1 MKIAKQDKEFIGNA
15 YSLFD
20 EFYTALTPFRKKCI
34 SNEEFW
40 KSNHWYE
47 VAKKEPDEPRPVTP
61 VLFSTLESLLADI
74 MDNYPKAHI
83 FSEEAKDER
92 VAQGLEKVIGNILKK
107 RNYRST
113 YREKVR
119 QALKKGVSVQ
129 EVFWDV
135 ALSGGIGDINIRSWD
150 IKSFL
155 FDPTCENIQEGR
167 AIFKFGFYHKNWFDK
182 NFPGAFLKMKE
193 DGYTKEGY
201 SDMPRNHNDEYMVM
215 EYWYKTYDD
224 EEKDIV
230 HMAKLAGGIL
240 LERSEKTNPEGMY
253 NHGMY
258 PFIVEPLYKMEGL
271 PIGFGMIDVFKNLQ
285 QYADKLDQIILKNTL
300 MSGKL
305 KMLINKNADVDEEA
319 MLDWSKE
326 VVTAGRID
334 DGAVRWFQA
343 APLNPY
349 VLAHMNGKLDAIKE
363 ESGQSQF
370 VRGETNKGVTAAS
383 AILALQN
390 AGSKRS
396 RMIIDQMYDGFTSL
410 IRMIVD
416 LIKENY
422 TESRIFRMD
431 SKEGTY
437 DMPFSADL
445 LKYQFDEN
453 LKTPIIVDGQKKEKY
468 MDFEITIEVEKNTPY
483 QTLYLNELAMNLLAA
498 KIIDQNEALLMMTFD
513 GKDKIVNM
521 IAKRKAAQIEQSNQ
535 SNPQMPVHISEV
547 LKNNPLIK

>member
-1 MKIAKQDKEFIGNA
+1 MNLAKQDAAFIDGA

-20 EFYTALTPFRKKCI
+20 EFYTALTSFRKKCT

-40 KSNHWYE
+40 KANHWYD

-61 VLFSTLESLLADI
+61 VLFSTLESLLADV

-92 VAQGLEKVIGNILKK
+92 IAEGLEKVVGNILKK

-129 EVFWDV
+129 EVFWDDT
-135 ALSGGIGDINIRSWD
+135 LSGGLGDINIRSWD
-150 IKSFL
+150 VKNFL
-155 FDPTCENIQEGR
+155 FDSTVEDIQEGR
-167 AIFKFGFYHKNWFDK
+167 AVFKFGFYHKNWFEK
-182 NFPGAFLKMKE
+182 NYPGCYLKLRA
-193 DGYTKEGY
+193 DGYTKDGY
-201 SDMPRNHNDEYMVM
+201 SDIPNTDQDEHMVI

-224 EEKDIV
+224 EGRDIV
-230 HMAKLAGGIL
+230 HMAKLAGGLL
-240 LERSEKTNPEGMY
+240 LERSEDKKPEGMY
-253 NHGMY
+253 SHGMY
-258 PFIVEPLYKMEGL
+258 PFIVEPLYRLEGL
-271 PIGFGMIDVFKNLQ
+271 PIGLGMIDVLKNLQ

-326 VVTAGRID
+326 VVSAARID

-349 VLAHMNGKLDAIKE
+349 VLAHMKGKLAAIKE
-363 ESGQSQF
+363 ESGQNQF
-370 VRGETNKGVTAAS
+370 VRGDTNKGVTAAS

-396 RMIIDQMYDGFTSL
+396 RMIIDQMYDGFSL
-410 IRMIVD
+410 LVRMIVE

-422 TESRIFRMD
+422 TESRVFRMD
-431 SKEGTY
+431 STEGAY

-445 LKYQFDEN
+445 LKYRYDEKLN
-453 LKTPIIVDGQKKEKY
+453 KPILVDGKKQERY

-483 QTLYLNELAMNLLAA
+483 QTLYLNELAMNLLSAR
-498 KIIDQNEALLMMTFD
+498 IIDQDEALSMMNFD
-513 GKDKIVNM
+513 GKDKLVNM
-521 IAKRKAAQIEQSNQ
+521 IAKRKAAKEETQRKTN
-535 SNPQMPVHISEV
+535 
-547 LKNNPLIK
+547 L